1 MAKSVLPIH
10 VMGALNKLAKDI
22 KEKQEIVVAL
32 EFLVKS
38 DKLKSALDST
48 NKAIEREIDSN
59 NDYLSKLK
67 SSIKSYESKE
77 KKAKEQEVLGVEEE
91 REKAKVQIKSINED
105 LIRKRKWG
113 NEKIAEVDDNVKTK
127 QSVANRKERE
137 LNTNIAGLEQKHE
150 KVRSAYEETK
160 RLANV

>member
-1 MAKSVLPIH
+1 MAKSVLPTH

-67 SSIKSYESKE
+67 LSIKSYESKE
-77 KKAKEQEVLGVEEE
+77 KKAKEQEVAGVEEE
-91 REKAKVQIKSINED
+91 REKAKQQIKSINED

-137 LNTNIAGLEQKHE
+137 LNTDIAGLEKKHE
-150 KVRSAYEETK
+150 KVRGAYEETK